1 MDNSTKRKRKP
12 IPPFQIRGKTTLM
25 RHRLTNLSHAFLLA
39 ALLTIAAT
47 AATAQQRAAAITD
60 TPGEILRAA
69 RTIYIAPGRA
79 VEANY
84 LQYKLLRT
92 DALADWGISIVEDK
106 DAADLHL
113 AVEQVRLNYIFR
125 ITDPRTSTI
134 VVSGKVVAVNDPVAA
149 DFLGTEIIKRMRNVR
164 RLR

>member
-1 MDNSTKRKRKP
+1 
-12 IPPFQIRGKTTLM
+12 
-25 RHRLTNLSHAFLLA
+25 
-39 ALLTIAAT
+39 LLTTAAT
-47 AATAQQRAAAITD
+47 PATAQQRATTATES
-60 TPGEILRAA
+60 PGEILRTA
-69 RTIYIAPGRA
+69 RTLYIAPGRA

-106 DAADLHL
+106 EAADLHL

-125 ITDPRTSTI
+125 ITEARTSTI
-134 VVSGKVVAVNDPVAA
+134 VVSGKVVAINDPVAA

>member
-1 MDNSTKRKRKP
+1 
-12 IPPFQIRGKTTLM
+12 
-25 RHRLTNLSHAFLLA
+25 
-39 ALLTIAAT
+39 LLTTAAAT
-47 AATAQQRAAAITD
+47 HATAQQRTITTTAAAA
-60 TPGEILRAA
+60 TPGEILRTA
-69 RTIYIAPGRA
+69 RTLYIAPGRA

-92 DALADWGISIVEDK
+92 DALADWGISIVEDEQ
-106 DAADLHL
+106 AADLHL

-134 VVSGKVVAVNDPVAA
+134 VVSGKVVAINDPVAA
-149 DFLGTEIIKRMRNVR
+149 EFLGTEIIKRMRNVR

>member
-1 MDNSTKRKRKP
+1 
-12 IPPFQIRGKTTLM
+12 
-25 RHRLTNLSHAFLLA
+25 
-39 ALLTIAAT
+39 LLTTAAAT
-47 AATAQQRAAAITD
+47 HATAQQRTTAAAA
-60 TPGEILRAA
+60 TPGESLRAA
-69 RTIYIAPGRA
+69 RTLYIAPGRA

-92 DALADWGISIVEDK
+92 DALADWGISIVEDEQ
-106 DAADLHL
+106 AADLHL

-134 VVSGKVVAVNDPVAA
+134 VVSGKVVAINDPVAA
-149 DFLGTEIIKRMRNVR
+149 EFLGTEIIKRMRNVR

>member
-1 MDNSTKRKRKP
+1 M
-12 IPPFQIRGKTTLM
+12 Q
-25 RHRLTNLSHAFLLA
+25 HRTTNLTHAFLFA
-39 ALLTIAAT
+39 VLLTTAAAT
-47 AATAQQRAAAITD
+47 HATAQQRTTTAAA

-69 RTIYIAPGRA
+69 RTLYIAPGRA

-92 DALADWGISIVEDK
+92 DALADWGISIVEDEQ
-106 DAADLHL
+106 AADLHL

-134 VVSGKVVAVNDPVAA
+134 VVSGKVVAINDPVAA
-149 DFLGTEIIKRMRNVR
+149 EFLGTEIIKRMRNVR

>member
-1 MDNSTKRKRKP
+1 
-12 IPPFQIRGKTTLM
+12 M
-25 RHRLTNLSHAFLLA
+25 RHQLTNLSYAFLLA
-39 ALLTIAAT
+39 ALLTVAAT
-47 AATAQQRAAAITD
+47 GATAQQRAASTTTTAAAAAAV
-60 TPGEILRAA
+60 TPSEILRAA
-69 RTIYIAPGRA
+69 RTLYIAPGRA

-92 DALADWGISIVEDK
+92 DALADWGISIVEDER
-106 DAADLHL
+106 AADLHL

-134 VVSGKVVAVNDPVAA
+134 VVSGKVVAINDPVAA

>member
-1 MDNSTKRKRKP
+1 
-12 IPPFQIRGKTTLM
+12 M
-25 RHRLTNLSHAFLLA
+25 RHQLTNLSYAFLLA
-39 ALLTIAAT
+39 ALLTVAAT
-47 AATAQQRAAAITD
+47 GATAQQRAASTTTTTAAAAV

-69 RTIYIAPGRA
+69 RTLYIAPGRA

-92 DALADWGISIVEDK
+92 YALADWGISIVEDER
-106 DAADLHL
+106 AADLHL

-134 VVSGKVVAVNDPVAA
+134 VVSGKVVAINDPVAA